1 MTKQFLPIALLA
13 IVASSCS
20 PKSAN
25 TPIDSL
31 TQKRDSLSAIM
42 EIVRAEMREIDDDLA
57 ILDTTRSFSSVTI
70 VDVIQ
75 DTFSHSFKVYGNVKS
90 DQSVK
95 IYPETA
101 GKIEGIYVRGGDQ
114 VKSGQLLASL
124 DADVF
129 KATIDEVDT
138 QLKLAE
144 TMFKKQSRLW
154 GQKVGSEM
162 DFLQSKMQFESLEN
176 RLETIK
182 KQLDMTEIR
191 APFSGVIDKVYGKV
205 GEYGSPGMQILRLV
219 GNGPLSVEMQV
230 PENYITSI
238 QKGQKVDMN
247 FTAIKMEKEGLISQ
261 VGDYID
267 PSSRTFSVSVNLA
280 QNNSNKVIKDN
291 MMASV
296 DLRDYVAYDAIMIP
310 NKLILQDTKG
320 VNYTYV
326 FLPKNKEIG
335 TVERRNLSLG
345 MSNNDMTEVL
355 DGLFK
360 TDKIINRGIRSIQS
374 GENVKIY

>member
-129 KATIDEVDT
+129 KATIDEVNT

-162 DFLQSKMQFESLEN
+162 DFLQSKMQFESLQN

-205 GEYGSPGMQILRLV
+205 GEYGSPGMQILRIV

>member
-162 DFLQSKMQFESLEN
+162 DFLQSKMQFESLQN

-205 GEYGSPGMQILRLV
+205 GEYGSPGMQILRIV

-247 FTAIKMEKEGLISQ
+247 FTAIKMKKEGLISQ

>member
-129 KATIDEVDT
+129 KATIDEVNT

-162 DFLQSKMQFESLEN
+162 DFLQSKMQFESLQN

-205 GEYGSPGMQILRLV
+205 GEYGSPGMQILRIV

-247 FTAIKMEKEGLISQ
+247 FTAIKMKKEGLISQ

>member
-13 IVASSCS
+13 IVAASCS
-20 PKSAN
+20 PKSAK

-31 TQKRDSLSAIM
+31 SQKRDSLSAIM
-42 EIVRAEMREIDDDLA
+42 EIVRAEMRKIDDDLA

-247 FTAIKMEKEGLISQ
+247 FTAIKMKKEGLISQ

>member
-205 GEYGSPGMQILRLV
+205 GEYGSPGMQILRIV

>member
-129 KATIDEVDT
+129 KATIDEVNT

-247 FTAIKMEKEGLISQ
+247 FTAIKMKKEGLISQ

>member
-1 MTKQFLPIALLA
+1 
-13 IVASSCS
+13 
-20 PKSAN
+20 
-25 TPIDSL
+25 
-31 TQKRDSLSAIM
+31 M

-129 KATIDEVDT
+129 KATIDEVNT

-162 DFLQSKMQFESLEN
+162 DFLQSKMQFESLQN

-205 GEYGSPGMQILRLV
+205 GEYGSPGMQILRIV

-247 FTAIKMEKEGLISQ
+247 FTAIKMKKEGLISQ

>member
-205 GEYGSPGMQILRLV
+205 GEYGSPGMQILRIV

-247 FTAIKMEKEGLISQ
+247 FTAIKMKKEGLISQ